1 MLALAAECISD
12 HGRAICA
19 QEGGVC
25 VTERDGYYAMSMI
38 CIAVGVIL
46 LVTFVLPTTRRLQSE
61 CKAETL
67 LYPRH

>member
-1 MLALAAECISD
+1 M
-12 HGRAICA
+12 
-19 QEGGVC
+19 
-25 VTERDGYYAMSMI
+25 TERDGYYAMSMI